1 MPNRFA
7 QTAFTPAVAETQR
20 IYGSRDANKRLER
33 LGPPRD
39 TLAPEEV
46 EFIRACDS
54 FYLASVSETGWPYVQ
69 HRGGPKGFLKII
81 DEKTVGFSDF
91 RGNRELITVGNLSC
105 DDHVELMIVDYPR
118 RARLKI
124 LGHAR
129 VLDPEQTSLHH
140 SNRSLRLELQTAHHA
155 ALHAR
160 TAVRAAWDVAVK
172 NRASLDPIQAPSPAT
187 AWLKHWTISLHFTDK
202 WCGIIAKRGRDIVAV
217 RRDPFGG

>member
-7 QTAFTPAVAETQR
+7 QIAFTPAVAETQR
-20 IYGSRDANKRLER
+20 IYGSRDANERLER

-54 FYLASVSETGWPYVQ
+54 FYLASVSETGWPDVQ
-69 HRGGPKGFLKII
+69 HRGGSKGFLKII

-91 RGNRELITVGNLSC
+91 RGNRELITVGNLSR
-105 DDHVELMIVDYPR
+105 DDRVEPMIVDYPS

-129 VLDPEQTSLHH
+129 VLDPERTSVHH
-140 SNRSLRLELQTAHHA
+140 SNRSLRLELQTPHHA
-155 ALHAR
+155 ALH
-160 TAVRAAWDVAVK
+160 
-172 NRASLDPIQAPSPAT
+172 
-187 AWLKHWTISLHFTDK
+187 
-202 WCGIIAKRGRDIVAV
+202 
-217 RRDPFGG
+217 